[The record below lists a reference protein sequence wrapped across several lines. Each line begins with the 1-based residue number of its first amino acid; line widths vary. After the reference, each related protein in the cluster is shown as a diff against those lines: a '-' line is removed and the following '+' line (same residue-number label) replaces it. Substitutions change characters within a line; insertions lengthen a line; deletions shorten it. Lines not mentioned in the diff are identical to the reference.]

1 MLGSVSFGDIDWSDV
16 LEKSE
21 EEQREIVREMSREE
35 GMSTEEIVQETGLE
49 SSEVKEFLAE

>member
-16 LEKSE
+16 MEKSE

-35 GMSTEEIVQETGLE
+35 GMSTEEIVRETDLEISTVEGLL
-49 SSEVKEFLAE
+49 ST